1 MQRPVPSHPTAEPS
15 SADPSSADPSSG
27 DPSAPSTA
35 GPPPAS
41 TAPPVVP
48 DLDHLDHRYRGENPL
63 RTLGYLLR
71 PDRGRLVG
79 AAALFVVKH
88 SPIWLLP
95 MITAIVLDVV
105 VQHGPQAR
113 LWQATG
119 VLLFILVINYPLHQ
133 WYVRLLA
140 GSIRRMGTAL
150 RSALCRRMQQLSIG
164 YHSRVSSSVLQA
176 KVVRDVETVE
186 QMVQQSAD
194 MGLGA
199 VVTLVGGLVVIGV
212 RVPAFLPVFL
222 VVVPAAA
229 WLVMKLRGRLRSHN
243 EDFRREVE
251 HLSSRVG
258 EMTTLMPITRAHGL
272 ERTALGRVDGSL
284 RQVFAA
290 GLRLDTVNGRFNS
303 AAWVLLNIPGV
314 ACLTG
319 SALVA
324 YYGWL
329 PVTPG
334 DVVMLSA
341 FFTVLTGSMTT
352 LLGLAPVISKGLE
365 SVRSAGEVLQAPDLE
380 SNAGKAPVER
390 VTGRIDFE
398 RVGFS
403 YGHEDTDDTAA
414 PAVTDFTL
422 RARPGETIA
431 LVGASGAGKSTVL
444 NLLIGF
450 IRPTSGRILL
460 DGTDMATL
468 DLRSYRR
475 FLSVV
480 PQESILFEGSVRDN
494 VTYGL
499 GDTDE
504 RTLRAALRD
513 ANALEFVEALPDGL
527 DTVVGERGAR
537 LSGGQKQRLAIA
549 RALIRDPR
557 ILVLDEATSAL
568 DNRSEALVQEALAR
582 LVHGRTVF
590 VVAHRLSTIQGADR
604 IVVMER
610 GRVAETGTHA
620 DLLDRGGVYAGLQPA
635 RT

>member
-1 MQRPVPSHPTAEPS
+1 MDSMQKAVSPPSAEPL
-15 SADPSSADPSSG
+15 
-27 DPSAPSTA
+27 
-35 GPPPAS
+35 AS
-41 TAPPVVP
+41 F
-48 DLDHLDHRYRGENPL
+48 DHLDHRYRGENPV
-63 RTLGYLLR
+63 RTLGHLLR
-71 PDRGRLVG
+71 PDRGRL
-79 AAALFVVKH
+79 ALAVVIFVVKH

-95 MITAIVLDVV
+95 LITATVLDVV
-105 VQHGPQAR
+105 VQHGPESG
-113 LWQATG
+113 LWKATG
-119 VLLFILVINYPLHQ
+119 VLLFVLVINYPLHQ
-133 WYVRLLA
+133 WYVRCLG
-140 GSIRRMGTAL
+140 GSIRRMGTTL
-150 RSALCRRMQQLSIG
+150 RSALCRRMQQLSVG
-164 YHSRVSSSVLQA
+164 YHARVSSSVLQA
-176 KVVRDVETVE
+176 KVIRDVESVE
-186 QMVQQSAD
+186 QMMQQSAD

-222 VVVPAAA
+222 VVVPAAGI
-229 WLVMKLRGRLRSHN
+229 LVMKLRARLRSHN
-243 EDFRREVE
+243 ESFRREVE
-251 HLSSRVG
+251 QLSSRVG
-258 EMTTLMPITRAHGL
+258 EMTTLIPITRAHGL

-290 GLRLDTVNGRFNS
+290 GLRLDMVNGRFGS
-303 AAWVLLNIPGV
+303 LAWVILNTLGV
-314 ACLTG
+314 LCLTG

-324 YYGWL
+324 YHGWL
-329 PVTPG
+329 PLTPG

-341 FFTVLTGSMTT
+341 FFTVLTGSVTT
-352 LLGLAPVISKGLE
+352 LLGLAPVLTKGLE

-380 SNAGKAPVER
+380 QNAGKAQVER

-398 RVGFS
+398 DVGFA
-403 YGHEDTDDTAA
+403 YDDVER
-414 PAVTDFTL
+414 AVDGFTL
-422 RARPGETIA
+422 SARPGETIA

-460 DGTDMATL
+460 DGTDMAGL

-480 PQESILFEGSVRDN
+480 PQESILFEGSIRDN
-494 VTYGL
+494 VTYGM

-504 RTLRAALRD
+504 ATLLRALED
-513 ANALEFVEALPDGL
+513 ANALEFVAGLPHGL

-557 ILVLDEATSAL
+557 VLVLDEATSAL
-568 DNRSEALVQEALAR
+568 DNRSEALVQEALSR

-604 IVVMER
+604 IVAMEG
-610 GRVAETGTHA
+610 GRIAEVGTH
-620 DLLDRGGVYAGLQPA
+620 DELLGREGVYAGLQPA
-635 RT
+635 LP